1 MTTPSLAI
9 QLVSEFYGDD
19 RAERTGI
26 PYINHIHEGISILKD
41 LGASEEVQDA
51 YALHPIF
58 QMVSKPDEH
67 PLLVNL
73 GEYLESYPVFLAREY
88 KKTANAYLCKP
99 HYRSPDDKI
108 KLSEHPDVNLMLIAD
123 KIQNRKDFETHYEN
137 QEDKEVFGHADRL
150 AQYFRNWLR
159 ALNVTEE
166 EYEHY
171 KAKLLKDFPQS

>member
-9 QLVSEFYGDD
+9 QLITKFYGDD
-19 RAERTGI
+19 RAERTGV
-26 PYINHIHEGISILKD
+26 PYINHIHEGISILED

-58 QMVSKPDEH
+58 QMLDNPEVH
-67 PLLVNL
+67 PLLQGL
-73 GEYLESYPVFLAREY
+73 GDYLESYSVFLAREY

-108 KLSEHPDVNLMLIAD
+108 TLSEYPDVNLMLIAD

-137 QEDKEVFGHADRL
+137 QENKDVFSRADNL

-166 EYEHY
+166 EYQHY
-171 KAKLLKDFPQS
+171 KAKLLQASS